1 VAEGRV
7 RAARAALGALI
18 LSGASSPWPS
28 AAELRFEERSARWGV
43 EVRHHHGGSGRRY
56 MVETMVGGVV
66 VFDYDEDGDDDLF
79 FVDGAALPG
88 YEGEAPRSRL
98 LRNDGGRFVDVTGR
112 ARVTVDGYGSGA
124 TAADVDGDGDRDL
137 YVTCFGP
144 NRLLRNKGDG
154 TFVDVTGTAEV
165 GDPRWSAAAAFGDT
179 DRDGDLDLYVAN
191 YVDFTLETAKDCR
204 EPKTGLIMY
213 CHPESYRG
221 VPDRFYRNRGDGSF
235 EDATAAAG
243 LGGDLA
249 GAGLGV
255 LFADVDVDGWPDLYV
270 ANDTQPNYFYA
281 NRGDGTFEDRSFLSG
296 TAVGD
301 QGEPEAGMG
310 VDAGDVDGDGLLDL
324 VVTNFERE
332 TNALY
337 RNLGGGLFVDARYAT
352 GVAESSLRKL
362 AFGVELADLDNDG
375 DLDLAIANGHVSDN
389 ASDLDPSSRYAQA
402 NQVLENV
409 GGRFRE
415 VPDAGLA
422 VVRASRGLAAGDLD
436 RDGDVDLVVVDSNAP
451 VELYE
456 NVGRND
462 GGWLQ
467 LDLVSVTSA
476 PHGVGARLT
485 VLASGRRQVEEVRT
499 AASYLSQS
507 SMVVHFGVG
516 PAEAVESLAVSW
528 PSGWRQLFERLPVR
542 RRVRLREPARP
553 PGSAPS
559 AAAQALEVG
568 GGHGVAGPQLEHP
581 LEQRPRLVD
590 VAAVGQEDRQVAHRR
605 RVLRRDLE
613 GGPQVR
619 LGGFQVAESG
629 VHDPA
634 LVEGVGVRR

>member
-1 VAEGRV
+1 V

-18 LSGASSPWPS
+18 LSGVSSPWPS
-28 AAELRFEERSARWGV
+28 AAELRFEERSAQWGV
-43 EVRHHHGGSGRRY
+43 DFRHHHGGSGRRY

-88 YEGEAPRSRL
+88 YVGETPRSRL
-98 LRNDGGRFVDVTGR
+98 LRNDGGKFVDVTER
-112 ARVTVDGYGSGA
+112 ARLIVDGYGSGA

-144 NRLLRNKGDG
+144 NRLLRNEGDG
-154 TFVDVTGTAEV
+154 TFVDVTATAGV
-165 GDPRWSAAAAFGDT
+165 GEPRWSASAAFGDT

-191 YVDFTLETAKDCR
+191 YVDFTLETAKECR
-204 EPKTGLIMY
+204 EPETGLVMY

-235 EDATAAAG
+235 EDATTAAG
-243 LGGDLA
+243 LDGDVA

-255 LFADVDVDGWPDLYV
+255 LFTDVEGDGWLDLYV
-270 ANDTQPNYFYA
+270 ANDTQPNVLYV

-296 TAVGD
+296 TAVSD
-301 QGEPEAGMG
+301 RGEPEAGMG

-337 RNLGGGLFVDARYAT
+337 RNLGAGLFVDARYST
-352 GVAESSLRKL
+352 QVAESSLPKL

-375 DLDLAIANGHVSDN
+375 DPDLAIANGHVSDN
-389 ASDLDPSSRYAQA
+389 ASDLDPASRYAQP

-415 VPDAGLA
+415 VVDAGLD
-422 VVRASRGLAAGDLD
+422 VVRPSRGLAVGDLD
-436 RDGDVDLVVVDSNAP
+436 GDGDLDLVIVNSNGPAE
-451 VELYE
+451 VYE
-456 NVGRND
+456 NVGHPD

-467 LDLVSVTSA
+467 LDLVSVASA

-516 PAEAVESLAVSW
+516 PAEAVESLEVSW
-528 PSGWRQLFERLPVR
+528 PSGRRQLFERLPVR
-542 RRVRLREPARP
+542 RRLCLLE
-553 PGSAPS
+553 SAGPVGAGPS
-559 AAAQALEVG
+559 AVAQALEVG
-568 GGHGVAGPQLEHP
+568 GRRGVARPQLQHP

-590 VAAVGQEDRQVAHRR
+590 VAAVGQEDRQVAQRR
-605 RVLRRDLE
+605 HVVGRDLE
-613 GGPQVR
+613 GGPKVR
-619 LGGFQVAESG
+619 LGGLEVAEG
-629 VHDPA
+629 DADDPA
-634 LVEGVGVRR
+634 LVERVGVRR